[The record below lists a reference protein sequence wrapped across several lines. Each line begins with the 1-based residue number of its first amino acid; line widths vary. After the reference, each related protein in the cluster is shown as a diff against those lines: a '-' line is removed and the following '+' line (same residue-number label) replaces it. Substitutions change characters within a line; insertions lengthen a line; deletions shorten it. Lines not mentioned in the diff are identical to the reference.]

1 MILPLIS
8 GSASGGL
15 LVPEDHR
22 WAVTGS
28 IAGVL
33 GVIVAVIGIVVAHHD
48 SASGGTLR
56 GTAPSTSAPSIVPSS
71 SESSTLPSPTA
82 PRIIATSPSATQP
95 SVVYLSDM
103 NDQTGSAI
111 AEPVTIKGISYIHSI
126 HYGDE
131 NSGGGLGQ
139 GTGERDAE
147 FIYDLGG
154 AHYSSFDAMLGFL
167 DEPTD
172 PEAVVQFT
180 VKVDGVIVASES
192 CSRYSACPIHAQL
205 PVGSQLILSMQLI
218 KWTPASQIDYFPDAY
233 PAWGDARLN

>member
-1 MILPLIS
+1 MS
-8 GSASGGL
+8 EGRG
-15 LVPEDHR
+15 
-22 WAVTGS
+22 WAVIGS

-33 GVIVAVIGIVVAHHD
+33 GVIATVIGIVVAHHD
-48 SASGGTLR
+48 SASGDTLR
-56 GTAPSTSAPSIVPSS
+56 GNASPTSAPAAVPSS
-71 SESSTLPSPTA
+71 SESSTPPSPTTT
-82 PRIIATSPSATQP
+82 RIIATPPSPPATQP
-95 SVVYLSDM
+95 SAVYLSDM
-103 NDQTGSAI
+103 NDQTGTAI

-147 FIYDLGG
+147 FTYDLGG
-154 AHYSSFDAMLGFL
+154 VHYSSFDAMLGFL

-192 CSRYSACPIHAQL
+192 CSRYSACPIHAKL
-205 PVGSQLILSMQLI
+205 PVGSQLTLSMQLI
-218 KWTPASQIDYFPDAY
+218 KWTPTSQIDYFPDAY
-233 PAWGDARLN
+233 PTWGDARLH